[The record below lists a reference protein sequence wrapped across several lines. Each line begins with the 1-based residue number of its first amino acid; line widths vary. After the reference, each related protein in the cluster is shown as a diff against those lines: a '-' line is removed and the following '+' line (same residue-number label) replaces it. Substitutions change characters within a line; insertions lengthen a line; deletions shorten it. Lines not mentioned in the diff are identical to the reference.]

1 MDAMESKLTT
11 LKEGLTK
18 ARDLRLR
25 AETRKENLLKQKE
38 EILALIRE
46 EEVNPEQLDE
56 EIARL
61 EKEIAT
67 LTEEI
72 QGLIPWDLLKMGEA

>member
-1 MDAMESKLTT
+1 MEEKLAA

-25 AETRKENLLKQKE
+25 AETKKENLLKQKE
-38 EILALIRE
+38 DILAQILAE
-46 EEVNPEQLDE
+46 DVDPEQLDA
-56 EIARL
+56 EISKL
-61 EKEIAT
+61 EKEIAA

-72 QGLIPWDLLKMGEA
+72 HALIPWDLIRRGDS

>member
-1 MDAMESKLTT
+1 MEEKLAA

-25 AETRKENLLKQKE
+25 AETKKENLLKQKE
-38 EILALIRE
+38 ELLSQIRSE
-46 EEVNPEQLDE
+46 HVEPDQLDE
-56 EIARL
+56 EIAKL
-61 EKEIAT
+61 EREIAT

-72 QGLIPWDLLKMGEA
+72 HTLIPWDLIKRGDS